1 MSLSYN
7 QRRIASAEKA
17 LKAYKAIPGCD
28 GDDVTD
34 IGDLIVNLLHL
45 AASKG
50 EEDMRW
56 FVERQLDHFIA
67 ESEDPDDIELSF
79 REEFENNAG

>member
-7 QRRIASAEKA
+7 HRRIASTEKA
-17 LKAYKAIPGCD
+17 LKAYNPGCD

-34 IGDLIVNLLHL
+34 IGDLIIDLLHL

-56 FVERQLDHFIA
+56 FVERQLYHFIA